1 MMMPKRAHLRGSLFA
16 LVPVVQVMM
25 VLYGCADADQTSD
38 LSVSEAVTEAAA
50 EERWRAGG
58 IGADEEIA
66 LVAPPRG
73 AAFGPHGLRA
83 VVDGAARILLLDGEG
98 RLVRTIGRSGQ
109 GPGEFASAARVG
121 FLGDSILWASDAV
134 LRRLTYFTA
143 EGEALRT
150 ARQLQMDLPGG
161 AGVAVASRVLADGG
175 FLGTTTGGSE
185 TRDGSPVPR
194 AVTVW
199 SAEGEGTILQWLD
212 GAPERVEVRM
222 GGSPRPVSTT
232 QPIQAWPIVN
242 AAPGGEWFFVLD
254 RLPAASKEGP
264 STFRIRRYDPS
275 GNPLGDWSIQYEPQA
290 LDKEVRTFLEGFA
303 GALGAATGVDADAFM
318 EAFWIPSHL
327 PPVRTALSDSDG
339 FWIQRER
346 TRPGLWERYDLEG
359 QLVHTAQLPP
369 DFHGLASAD
378 SLLLGWEL
386 GDLDVPVLVE
396 FLITPKR

>member
-1 MMMPKRAHLRGSLFA
+1 MMMPKRAHPRVSLFA
-16 LVPVVQVMM
+16 LVPVVQVAMA
-25 VLYGCADADQTSD
+25 LFGCADADRTSD
-38 LSVSEAVTEAAA
+38 SSVPEAVTEAAA
-50 EERWRAGG
+50 DERWRAGG
-58 IGADEEIA
+58 IGAGEEIA

-73 AAFGPHGLRA
+73 AAFGPNGMRA

-121 FLGDSILWASDAV
+121 FLGDSILWASDPV

-150 ARQLQMDLPGG
+150 ARQLQMELPGG
-161 AGVAVASRVLADGG
+161 LGVAGASRVLADGG
-175 FLGTTTGGSE
+175 FLGATTGGLE
-185 TRDGSPVPR
+185 TGDGSPVPR
-194 AVTVW
+194 ALTMW

-212 GAPERVEVRM
+212 GAPQSVEVRI
-222 GGSPRPVSTT
+222 GSSPRSVSTT
-232 QPIQAWPIVN
+232 QPIQAWPIVD

-264 STFRIRRYDPS
+264 AAFRIRRFDPS
-275 GNPLGDWSIQYEPQA
+275 GTPLGDWSIQYEPQP
-290 LDKEVRTFLEGFA
+290 LDREVRTFLEGLAQAFA
-303 GALGAATGVDADAFM
+303 AAWSVDADAVM
-318 EAFWIPSHL
+318 DAFWIPSHL

-359 QLVHTAQLPP
+359 QLIRAAQLPP
-369 DFHGLASAD
+369 LFHGLASAD
-378 SLLLGWEL
+378 TLLLGWEL
-386 GDLDVPVLVE
+386 GELDVPVLVE